1 MLRIT
6 RAANG
11 EVVFKLSGRIE
22 TENIAE
28 LKALLRA
35 ETNGRRIHL
44 DLSDLILVDQDVVSF
59 LRHCEADGVELK
71 NCPAY
76 VREWMKQEKSKK
88 FSATLLNRTGDIET
102 MTSIIP
108 TTLVAGKLHSDAI
121 FGA

>member
-6 RAANG
+6 RTENG
-11 EVVFKLSGRIE
+11 ELVFKLSGRIE

-28 LKALLRA
+28 LKSLLRA
-35 ETNGRRIHL
+35 ETNGRRILL

-76 VREWMKQEKSKK
+76 VREWMKQERS
-88 FSATLLNRTGDIET
+88 
-102 MTSIIP
+102 
-108 TTLVAGKLHSDAI
+108 
-121 FGA
+121 